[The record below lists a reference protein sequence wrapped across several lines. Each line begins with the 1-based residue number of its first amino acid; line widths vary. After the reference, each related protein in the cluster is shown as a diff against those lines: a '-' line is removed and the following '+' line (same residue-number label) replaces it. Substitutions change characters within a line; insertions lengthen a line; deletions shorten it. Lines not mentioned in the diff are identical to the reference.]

1 MERIDEIK
9 AKDRSELTDDDFE
22 YLVEWE
28 AAQKVKE
35 KEWQLEQERLQSMY
49 DAVIEIERA
58 NAEKAAQALEEMKAL
73 ALAEYL
79 KAGDNE

>member
-9 AKDRSELTDDDFE
+9 AKNRSELTDDDFE

-49 DAVIEIERA
+49 DAVIELERA

-73 ALAEYL
+73 ALAEYF
-79 KAGDNE
+79 KAEDNE